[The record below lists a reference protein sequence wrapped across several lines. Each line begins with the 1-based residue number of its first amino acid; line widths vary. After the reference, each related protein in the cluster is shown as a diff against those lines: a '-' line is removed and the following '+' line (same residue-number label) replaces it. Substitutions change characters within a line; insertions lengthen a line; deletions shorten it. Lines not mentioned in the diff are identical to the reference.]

1 MSSPRKPL
9 HLFQAFGVE
18 MEYMIVKKDTLE
30 ILPITDKVIYD
41 VAGKFDSDVELEDMA
56 WSNELVLH
64 VIELKTNGPA
74 ASLKD
79 LSQKFQAQVDHINKL
94 LEKYNATL
102 LGSGAHPFMDPYK
115 EMCLWPHEY
124 NQIYEAYNKIFDC
137 RGHGWANLQSTHLNL
152 PFANDEEFGKLHAAI
167 RILLPIIPALS
178 ASSPIL
184 DNKVSGAAD
193 TRLQVYIQNQKQ
205 VPSIAG
211 KVIPERVFSKAEY
224 DQKVF
229 KKIYADIAPYD
240 EDEILREQ
248 FLNSRGAI
256 ARFDR
261 GAIEIRI
268 IDIQECPQ
276 ADIAV
281 LSAVIAML
289 QNLVAERWTN
299 LDEQKK
305 WHEEDLAEIFWNVVQ
320 NGQQAEITN
329 AAYLQLFG
337 YNKAKSCTAK
347 ELWQYLFDEVLVDA
361 FPDETSKN
369 ALTFI
374 LENDTLSTRI
384 VNGLAG
390 DHSPE
395 NIKAVYEKLTN
406 CLKSGRQF
414 LPGKA

>member
-9 HLFQAFGVE
+9 HLFEAYGVE
-18 MEYMIVKKDTLE
+18 MEYMIVKNDTLE

-41 VAGKFDSDVELEDMA
+41 VAGKFDSDVELDDMA

-64 VIELKTNGPA
+64 VIELKTNGP
-74 ASLKD
+74 SKT
-79 LSQKFQAQVDHINKL
+79 LSGLPEKFQNQVDHINKL

-167 RILLPIIPALS
+167 RVLLPIIPALS
-178 ASSPIL
+178 ASSPVL

-193 TRLQVYIQNQKQ
+193 TRLKVYIENQKQ

-224 DQKVF
+224 DQKIF

-281 LSAVIAML
+281 LSAVVETLKA
-289 QNLVAERWTN
+289 LVNEDWSS
-299 LDEQKK
+299 LEEQKK
-305 WHEEDLAEIFWNVVQ
+305 WHENDLAEIFWQVV
-320 NGQQAEITN
+320 NEGQQAIITN
-329 AAYLQLFG
+329 AAYLKLFG
-337 YNKAKSCTAK
+337 FTRSENCTAL
-347 ELWQYLFDEVLVDA
+347 ELWQHIY
-361 FPDETSKN
+361 ETTLSSKITEETTKE

-374 LENDTLSTRI
+374 LQNDTLSARI
-384 VNGLAG
+384 VKALGT
-390 DHSPE
+390 DESPE
-395 NIKAVYEKLTN
+395 NIKKVYKQLTE
-406 CLKSGRQF
+406 CLKNGRQF
-414 LPGKA
+414 LA

>member
-1 MSSPRKPL
+1 MSSLRKPL
-9 HLFQAFGVE
+9 HLFEAFGVE
-18 MEYMIVKKDTLE
+18 MEYMIVKNDTLE

-41 VAGKFDSDVELEDMA
+41 VAGKFDSDVELDDMA

-74 ASLKD
+74 KTLSD
-79 LSQKFQAQVDHINKL
+79 LPEKFQAQVNHINWL
-94 LEKYNATL
+94 LEKYNAKL
-102 LGSGAHPFMDPYK
+102 LGSGAHPFMDPYR
-115 EMCLWPHEY
+115 EMCLWPHDY

-184 DNKVSGAAD
+184 DNKISGFSD
-193 TRLQVYIQNQKQ
+193 TRLEVYQSNQKQ
-205 VPSIAG
+205 IPSIAG
-211 KVIPERVFSKAEY
+211 KVIPEQVFSKEEY
-224 DQKVF
+224 ENKIF

-240 EDEILREQ
+240 KDEILRDQ

-281 LSAVIAML
+281 LTAVIETLKAL
-289 QNLVAERWTN
+289 VSEKWTSLPGQQN
-299 LDEQKK
+299 
-305 WHEEDLAEIFWNVVQ
+305 WHENDLANILWNVVK
-320 NGQQAEITN
+320 NGQQAQIQN
-329 AAYLQLFG
+329 AAYLKLFG
-337 YNKAKSCTAK
+337 YEKGESSTALD
-347 ELWQYLFDEVLVDA
+347 LWQHIFDSVLNSA
-361 FPDETSKN
+361 ITEFPTKN

-374 LENDTLSTRI
+374 LQNDTLSARI
-384 VNGLAG
+384 VKALGEN
-390 DHSPE
+390 STPE
-395 NIKAVYEKLTN
+395 NIKKVYEKLSD
-406 CLKSGRQF
+406 CLKEGKQF
-414 LPGKA
+414 LG

>member
-9 HLFQAFGVE
+9 HLFEAFGVE
-18 MEYMIVKKDTLE
+18 MEYMIVKNDTLE

-74 ASLKD
+74 AQLQG
-79 LSQKFQAQVDHINKL
+79 LSERFQAQVKHINQL
-94 LEKYNATL
+94 LEKYNARL
-102 LGSGAHPFMDPYK
+102 LGTGAHPFMDPYK

-167 RILLPIIPALS
+167 RILMPIIPALS

-184 DNKVSGAAD
+184 DNQISGFAD
-193 TRLQVYIQNQKQ
+193 TRLEVYKGNQKQ

-211 KVIPERVFSKAEY
+211 KVIPERVFTKADYEN
-224 DQKVF
+224 KIF

-240 EDEILREQ
+240 EDKILRDQ

-281 LSAVIAML
+281 LSAVVEML
-289 QNLVAERWTN
+289 KTLISEKWNSITEL
-299 LDEQKK
+299 QKWK
-305 WHEEDLAEIFWNVVQ
+305 EEDLAEILWQVVK
-320 NGQQAEITN
+320 NGQQAKIENTD
-329 AAYLQLFG
+329 YLKLFG
-337 YNKAKSCTAK
+337 YNKAADCTAK
-347 ELWQYLFDEVLVDA
+347 ELWQHLMDTVISEKIE
-361 FPDETSKN
+361 ETASRE

-374 LENDTLSTRI
+374 LQNDTLSARI
-384 VNGLAG
+384 VKALNGNPTA
-390 DHSPE
+390 E
-395 NIKAVYEKLTN
+395 NIKQVYSKLAD
-406 CLKSGRQF
+406 CLAEGKQFSG
-414 LPGKA
+414 

>member
-9 HLFQAFGVE
+9 HLFEAYGVE

-41 VAGKFDSDVELEDMA
+41 VAGKFESDVELGEMA

-64 VIELKTNGPA
+64 VIELKTNGPRKNFEGIA
-74 ASLKD
+74 QL
-79 LSQKFQAQVDHINKL
+79 FQENVKKINGI
-94 LEKYNATL
+94 LEKYDACL
-102 LGSGAHPFMDPYK
+102 LGSGAHPFMNPYK

-152 PFANDEEFGKLHAAI
+152 PFANDDEFAKLHAAI
-167 RILLPIIPALS
+167 RVLLPIIPALS

-184 DNKVSGAAD
+184 DNEVSGFAD
-193 TRLQVYIQNQKQ
+193 TRLEVYRNNQKQ
-205 VPSIAG
+205 IPAIAG
-211 KVIPERVFSKAEY
+211 KVIPEQVFSQKEY
-224 DQKVF
+224 EQKIF
-229 KKIYADIAPYD
+229 KRIYADIAPYD

-281 LSAVIAML
+281 LSAVIETLKA
-289 QNLVAERWTN
+289 LVSEKWTSV
-299 LDEQKK
+299 EAQKK
-305 WHEEDLAEIFWNVVQ
+305 WHEEDLSKIFLNVVK
-320 NGQQAEITN
+320 NGQQAEITDAN
-329 AAYLQLFG
+329 YLKLFG
-337 YNKAKSCTAK
+337 YDNAEKCTAS
-347 ELWQYLFDEVLVDA
+347 ELWQHLFETVLSNSITNE
-361 FPDETSKN
+361 PTKN

-374 LENDTLSTRI
+374 LQNDTLSARI
-384 VNGLAG
+384 IKALGS
-390 DHSPE
+390 DSSPE
-395 NIKAVYEKLTN
+395 NIKAVYEKLAV
-406 CLKSGRQF
+406 CLKDGKQF
-414 LPGKA
+414 SPEKA

>member
-9 HLFQAFGVE
+9 HLFEAFGVE

-41 VAGKFDSDVELEDMA
+41 VAGKFDSDVELDDMA

-74 ASLKD
+74 KSLTG
-79 LSQKFQAQVDHINKL
+79 LSQKFQAQVNHINQL

-102 LGSGAHPFMDPYK
+102 LGTGAHPFMDAYK

-152 PFANDEEFGKLHAAI
+152 PFDNDEEFGKLHAAI
-167 RILLPIIPALS
+167 RVLLPIIPALS

-184 DNKVSGAAD
+184 DNTISGAAD
-193 TRLQVYIQNQKQ
+193 TRLKVYIENQKQ

-211 KVIPERVFSKAEY
+211 KVIPERVFSKADY
-224 DQKVF
+224 DQKIF

-281 LSAVIAML
+281 LSAVIAVL
-289 QNLVAERWTN
+289 QNLVKERWTN
-299 LDEQKK
+299 LEEQQQ
-305 WHEEDLAEIFWNVVQ
+305 WHENDLADIFWNVVQ
-320 NGQQAEITN
+320 DGQQATIN
-329 AAYLQLFG
+329 NSSYLKLFG
-337 YNKAKSCTAK
+337 YEGESCTAK
-347 ELWQYLFDEVLVDA
+347 ELWQHLYHNVLVTEITE
-361 FPDETSKN
+361 ETTLV
-369 ALTFI
+369 AIRFI
-374 LENDTLSTRI
+374 LENDTLSARI
-384 VNGLAG
+384 VKALHGN
-390 DHSPE
+390 DSPE
-395 NIKAVYEKLTN
+395 KIKSVYEKLAE
-406 CLKSGRQF
+406 CLKAGKQF
-414 LPGKA
+414 LA